1 MLATALVMGFL
12 AAATVTDLRTHKIY
26 NWITYPGILTA
37 WAGQAAGTALAAAGW
52 VDIQTLQRLGWVGLA
67 DSLLGFLACGGV
79 MLVCFVVFQIGGGDV
94 KLMAMMGAMLGT
106 DRGILA
112 MLWTFV
118 LGACVAL
125 VVLIWRLGPTR
136 LVRLVLRQV
145 LWVVRLARFSPL
157 APEEQA
163 ELRPPLYLAP
173 CGLGAVV
180 IVQFSLAERLM
191 V

>member
-26 NWITYPGILTA
+26 NWITYPGIVA
-37 WAGQAAGTALAAAGW
+37 GWAGHAAGTLLAAAGW
-52 VDIQTLQRLGWVGLA
+52 ADPETLQALGWVGLA
-67 DSLLGFLACGGV
+67 DSLAGFLACGAV
-79 MLVCFVVFQIGGGDV
+79 MLVCFVVFQVGGGDV
-94 KLMAMMGAMLGT
+94 KLMAMMGAMLGSQ
-106 DRGILA
+106 RGILA

-118 LGACVAL
+118 LGACAAMAVL
-125 VVLIWRLGPTR
+125 VWRLGPWR
-136 LVRLVLRQV
+136 LLRLGLRQV

-157 APEEQA
+157 SAEEQA

-180 IVQFSLAERLM
+180 IVQFSLAERFL
-191 V
+191 